1 MSSSCSRR
9 RVAWTRVASG
19 LFETATVRSL
29 KGGGG
34 DRGAGGGGEGVR
46 TVVALKH
53 EGGVESRPQPVQKG
67 RVGELVVEGLESPN
81 ASARSQA
88 GADNSALIQAL
99 SLNV

>member
-9 RVAWTRVASG
+9 RVAWTRVASR
-19 LFETATVRSL
+19 LFETATLRSL

-34 DRGAGGGGEGVR
+34 RGCGGVEVR